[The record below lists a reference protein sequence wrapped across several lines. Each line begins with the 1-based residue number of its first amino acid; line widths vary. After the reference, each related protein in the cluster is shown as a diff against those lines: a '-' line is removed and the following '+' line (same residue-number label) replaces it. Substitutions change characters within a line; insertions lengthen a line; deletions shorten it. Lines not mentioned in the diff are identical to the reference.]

1 MKRILTGLMLCLA
14 LFALL
19 PVSASAESAATRVDS
34 YINVDAEGNCQVS
47 MSVMLHLE
55 SPDDALTFP
64 LPGNATNITMNSSSA
79 RTNKVGNVI
88 QVDVTRATGGMVGDF
103 TVNFDFV
110 IPKAVGV
117 AVTPDDKPY
126 LQLSLPLVS
135 GFSYPVDYLG
145 FIINL
150 PNDVRYHPDFT
161 SIYRQSSIESDLT
174 YTIDGR
180 MISGNS
186 IAQLHDHDTV
196 TMLMVVPQEMFPT
209 ISTYRR
215 VGNPELTPLL
225 ICAGVAMVYWLIFLR
240 TKPLIRKRTVSPPEG
255 VTSGEMGCHLTLAGC
270 DLTMMCINWA
280 QMGYILI
287 HLDGHRVMLH
297 KRMDMGNERSP
308 FEVKVYKQLFGS
320 RRMVDATGVAYTKLS
335 RKVFSVIPGEKDLV
349 KSNSGNMKVFRT
361 LLCGS
366 QIFCGICVAM
376 NMTTVSALQILLSVV
391 LSIFGAVSAWQIH
404 EIAYRTHLRG
414 KTRVYIGLVCVLIW
428 ILLGVL
434 CGEWMIPTL
443 TTLGQFFLGYFAA
456 YGGRRSD
463 VGLHDAGKILG
474 LRQYLRRVA
483 SEDLSRLQKTD
494 PDYFFNLAPFAL
506 SLGVIKP
513 FARSFGVRK
522 LEQCPYLV
530 TKVTGSRTAEE
541 WADLLAATADAM
553 DARYRRGEIRK
564 WFRLPKRR

>member
-1 MKRILTGLMLCLA
+1 MKRWFPVLALCL
-14 LFALL
+14 LLVCFL
-19 PVSASAESAATRVDS
+19 PVRASAESAATRVDS
-34 YINVDAEGNCQVS
+34 YINVDAEGNCVVS

-64 LPGNATNITMNSSSA
+64 LPGNATNITMNGASA
-79 RTNKVGNVI
+79 RTNKVGDVI

-103 TVNFDFV
+103 TVNFDFI

-117 AVTPDDKPY
+117 AVTDKNVAY
-126 LQLSLPLVS
+126 LELTVPLVS
-135 GFSYPVDYLG
+135 GFAYPVDYLG

-150 PNDVRYHPDFT
+150 PADVRYHPDFT
-161 SIYRQSSIESDLT
+161 SIYRQTSIESDLT
-174 YTIDGR
+174 YKIDGR

-186 IAQLHDHDTV
+186 IAQLHDHDAV
-196 TMLMVVPQEMFPT
+196 SMVMVVPQEMFPT

-225 ICAGVAMVYWLIFLR
+225 ICAGVAMLYWLLFLR
-240 TKPLIRKRTVSPPEG
+240 TWPILRKRTVSPPEG
-255 VTSGEMGCHLTLAGC
+255 VTAGEMGCHLTLAGG

-287 HLDGHRVMLH
+287 HLDGHRVMLY

-320 RRMVDATGVAYTKLS
+320 HRSVDATGVAYTKLS
-335 RKVFSVIPGEKDLV
+335 RKVFASVPGERDLCRP
-349 KSNSGNMKVFRT
+349 NSGNMKVFRG

-376 NMTTVSALQILLSVV
+376 NMTTISALQILLSVV
-391 LSIFGAVSAWQIH
+391 LAVFGAISAWQIH

-428 ILLGVL
+428 ILLGIL
-434 CGEWMIPTL
+434 CGEWIIPTC
-443 TTLGQFFLGYFAA
+443 TTLGQWALGYFAA

-463 VGLHDAGKILG
+463 VGRHDAGQILG
-474 LRQYLRRVA
+474 LRRYLKTV
-483 SEDLSRLQKTD
+483 SSDDLSRLQKTD

-522 LEQCPYLV
+522 LEQCPYIV
-530 TKVTGSRTAEE
+530 TRVSGKRTAEE
-541 WADLLAATADAM
+541 WADILAATADAM
-553 DARYRRGEIRK
+553 DARYRQGEIRK
-564 WFRLPKRR
+564 WFRMPKR

>member
-1 MKRILTGLMLCLA
+1 MKRWFPVLALCL
-14 LFALL
+14 LLVCFL
-19 PVSASAESAATRVDS
+19 PVRASAESAATRVDS
-34 YINVDAEGNCQVS
+34 YINVDAEGNCVVS

-64 LPGNATNITMNSSSA
+64 LPGNATNITMNGASA
-79 RTNKVGNVI
+79 RTNKVGDVI

-103 TVNFDFV
+103 TVNFDFI

-117 AVTPDDKPY
+117 AVTDKNVAY
-126 LQLSLPLVS
+126 LELTVPLVS
-135 GFSYPVDYLG
+135 GFAYPVDYLG

-150 PNDVRYHPDFT
+150 PADVRYHPDFT
-161 SIYRQSSIESDLT
+161 SIYRQTSIESDLT
-174 YTIDGR
+174 YKIDGR

-186 IAQLHDHDTV
+186 IAQLHDHDAV
-196 TMLMVVPQEMFPT
+196 SMVMVVPQEMFPT

-225 ICAGVAMVYWLIFLR
+225 ICAGVAMLYWLLFLR
-240 TKPLIRKRTVSPPEG
+240 TWPIIRKRTVSPPEG
-255 VTSGEMGCHLTLAGC
+255 VTAGEMGCHLTLAGG

-287 HLDGHRVMLH
+287 HLDGHRVMLY

-320 RRMVDATGVAYTKLS
+320 HRSVDATGVAYTKLS
-335 RKVFSVIPGEKDLV
+335 RKVFASVPGERDLCRP
-349 KSNSGNMKVFRT
+349 NSGNMKVFRG

-376 NMTTVSALQILLSVV
+376 NMTTISALQILLSAV
-391 LSIFGAVSAWQIH
+391 LAVFGAISAWQIH

-428 ILLGVL
+428 ILLGIL
-434 CGEWMIPTL
+434 CGEWIIPTC
-443 TTLGQFFLGYFAA
+443 TTLGQWALGYFAA

-463 VGLHDAGKILG
+463 VGRHDAGQILG
-474 LRQYLRRVA
+474 LRRYLKTV
-483 SEDLSRLQKTD
+483 SSDDLSRLQKTD

-522 LEQCPYLV
+522 LEQCPYIV
-530 TKVTGSRTAEE
+530 TRVSGKRTAEE
-541 WADLLAATADAM
+541 WADILAATADAM
-553 DARYRRGEIRK
+553 DARYRQGEIRK
-564 WFRLPKRR
+564 WFRMPGKR

>member
-1 MKRILTGLMLCLA
+1 MKRWFPVLALCL
-14 LFALL
+14 LLVCFL
-19 PVSASAESAATRVDS
+19 PVRASAESAATRVDS
-34 YINVDAEGNCQVS
+34 YINVDAEGNCVVS

-64 LPGNATNITMNSSSA
+64 LPGNATNITMNGASA
-79 RTNKVGNVI
+79 RTNKVGDVI

-103 TVNFDFV
+103 TVNFDFI

-117 AVTPDDKPY
+117 AVTDKNVAY
-126 LQLSLPLVS
+126 LELTVPLVS
-135 GFSYPVDYLG
+135 GFAYPVDYLG

-150 PNDVRYHPDFT
+150 PADVRYHPDFT
-161 SIYRQSSIESDLT
+161 SIYRQTSIESDLT
-174 YTIDGR
+174 YKIDGR

-186 IAQLHDHDTV
+186 IAQLHDHDAV
-196 TMLMVVPQEMFPT
+196 SMVMVVPQEMFPT

-225 ICAGVAMVYWLIFLR
+225 ICAGVAMLYWLLFLR
-240 TKPLIRKRTVSPPEG
+240 TWPILRKRTVSPPEG
-255 VTSGEMGCHLTLAGC
+255 VTAGEMGCHLTLAGG

-287 HLDGHRVMLH
+287 HLDGHRVMLY

-320 RRMVDATGVAYTKLS
+320 HRSVDATGVAYTKLS
-335 RKVFSVIPGEKDLV
+335 RKVFASVPGERDLCRP
-349 KSNSGNMKVFRT
+349 NSGNMKVFRG

-376 NMTTVSALQILLSVV
+376 NMTTISALQILLSVV
-391 LSIFGAVSAWQIH
+391 LAVFGAISAWQIH

-428 ILLGVL
+428 ILLGIL
-434 CGEWMIPTL
+434 CGEWIIPTC
-443 TTLGQFFLGYFAA
+443 TTLGQWALGYFAA

-463 VGLHDAGKILG
+463 VGRHDAGQILG
-474 LRQYLRRVA
+474 LRRYLNTV
-483 SEDLSRLQKTD
+483 SSDDLSRLQKTD

-522 LEQCPYLV
+522 LEQCPYIV
-530 TKVTGSRTAEE
+530 TRVSGKRTAEE
-541 WADLLAATADAM
+541 WADILAATADAM
-553 DARYRRGEIRK
+553 DARYRQGEIRK
-564 WFRLPKRR
+564 WFRMPKR